1 MNQLSSRTE
10 AQIAVK
16 QIPPLKFTRTESLAV
31 EALGN
36 EHREEV
42 LVFLSRRPIH
52 TVCMSSYVRD
62 NGVVSSDNRGLFYGC
77 RNKSGHLEGIA
88 LIGHATLIET
98 QNDEALRVFACLKH
112 AHNFSHLVRGE
123 HAMIA
128 RFWSYYAELGHRPR
142 LARREL
148 LFEYQAPSQSLGPL
162 PELRLARLDDL
173 EQLAG
178 INAEIIRSEC
188 HIDPTK
194 KDPIGFR
201 QRLARRIERN
211 RIWVW
216 EQDERLIFKAD
227 VFAET
232 PQMAYVE
239 GVFVHPDERR
249 KGYGLRG
256 LSHLSRMLLKRSR
269 SICLFIN
276 EGKEELSDFYQR
288 AGYEYRGVYDTI
300 YLHPEAN

>member
-1 MNQLSSRTE
+1 VRR
-10 AQIAVK
+10 
-16 QIPPLKFTRTESLAV
+16 IPPLKVARGEPLAV

-36 EHREEV
+36 DDREEV

-77 RNKSGHLEGIA
+77 RSKSGHLEGIA

-123 HAMIA
+123 HEMIS

-148 LFEYQAPSQSLGPL
+148 LFEYQAPSQSFGPP
-162 PELRLARLDDL
+162 PELRPARLDDL

-188 HIDPTK
+188 HIDPVK

-201 QRLARRIERN
+201 QRLARRIERK
-211 RIWVW
+211 RIWMW
-216 EQDERLIFKAD
+216 EKNERMIFKAD

-232 PQMAYVE
+232 PQMAYLE
-239 GVFVHPDERR
+239 GVFVHPEERR
-249 KGYGLRG
+249 KGYGLRC
-256 LSHLSRMLLKRSR
+256 LTNLNRMLLKRSL

-276 EGKEELSDFYQR
+276 ERKEGLCNFYQR
-288 AGYEYRGVYDTI
+288 AGFEYRGVYDTI

>member
-1 MNQLSSRTE
+1 MNQLSSKAETR
-10 AQIAVK
+10 IAVRP
-16 QIPPLKFTRTESLAV
+16 IPPLKFIRTESLAV

-36 EHREEV
+36 EHREE
-42 LVFLSRRPIH
+42 LLWFLSRRPIH
-52 TVCMSSYVRD
+52 TVCMSAYVRD

-77 RNKSGHLEGIA
+77 RTKSGHLEGIA

-98 QNDEALRVFACLKH
+98 QNDEALRAFAYLKH
-112 AHNFSHLVRGE
+112 VHNFSHLVRGE
-123 HAMIA
+123 HEMIA

-148 LFEYQAPSQSLGPL
+148 LFEYQAQSQSLGPL
-162 PELRLARLDDL
+162 PGLRLARLDEL
-173 EQLAG
+173 EQLAS

-188 HIDPTK
+188 HIDPMK

-201 QRLARRIERN
+201 QRLAKRIERE
-211 RIWVW
+211 RIWMW
-216 EQDERLIFKAD
+216 EKNERMIFKAD

-232 PQMAYVE
+232 PQMAYLE
-239 GVFVHPDERR
+239 GVFIHPDERR
-249 KGYGLRG
+249 KGYGLRC
-256 LSHLSRMLLKRSR
+256 LSHLSRLLLKRSR

-276 EGKEELSDFYQR
+276 ERKEGLSDFYQR